1 MLTGDTEEAKH
12 FRINIRSYNNAFAFT
27 SFGGKI
33 DASINRGNA
42 PYVFKVGGQVYHR
55 HGTLLPD
62 DGPPRYA
69 QLYFHDGAEAT
80 LHRQGL
86 NTSLR
91 GPILLDLHHMLLESN
106 HLIQHY
112 LSAEEWFHAQPA
124 DVQETAHVHLHFD
137 VASDR
142 RCYNLPT
149 GNDEVAVILP
159 DPQHLTHAQ
168 SDTRD
173 VIIRYRNPEGA
184 QPQDLF
190 HRIPNGSPL
199 YIPLHY
205 VLLFPHGEL
214 GWTWSMTQDPPG
226 HRAAVRVNDHGDGL
240 EDDADPQAEN
250 DGTRLSRMVWI
261 AWMCFERAGNFSTLL
276 RGGKLFQQWA
286 VDQWATLEQDR
297 LLFLQHNQKTLRAD
311 LYNGLADAATVA
323 DNHHNPRSFGIPVI
337 LPSSFI
343 GGARNMFQ
351 LCQDSLAIGS
361 FFNKIDL
368 FVTIT
373 ANPKWPEIMDALL
386 PGQTPSDCP
395 DLVARVFNLKV
406 KAILHDI
413 YKLG

>member
-1 MLTGDTEEAKH
+1 MLTADSEEAKH
-12 FRINIRSYNNAFAFT
+12 FRNSIRSYNNAFAFT

-33 DASINRGNA
+33 DASINQGNA
-42 PYVFKVGGQVYHR
+42 PYVFKVGGQIYHQ

-62 DGPPRYA
+62 TGPPRYA

-80 LHRQGL
+80 WHRQSL

-112 LSAEEWFHAQPA
+112 LSAEEWFRAQPA
-124 DVQETAHVHLHFD
+124 DVCESAHVRLHFD
-137 VASDR
+137 AAKDR
-142 RCYNLPT
+142 HRYNLPT

-159 DPQHLTHAQ
+159 DPVHLTHAQ

-173 VIIRYRNPEGA
+173 IIIRYRNPVGA

-190 HRIPNGSPL
+190 HRIHDGSPL
-199 YIPLHY
+199 YVPLHY
-205 VLLFPHGEL
+205 VLLFPRGEL
-214 GWTWSMTQDPPG
+214 GWTWTMTQEPPG
-226 HRAAVRVNDHGDGL
+226 RRAAIRNDDHVDGL
-240 EDDADPQAEN
+240 DDEGVPPAEN
-250 DGTRLSRMVWI
+250 DSAKLTRMVWI
-261 AWMCFERAGNFSTLL
+261 AWMCFEREGNFSTLL

-286 VDQWATLEQDR
+286 VDQWATLEQER
-297 LLFLQHNQKTLRAD
+297 LQFLQHNQKTLWAD
-311 LYNGLADAATVA
+311 LYNGLADAANAA
-323 DNHHNPRSFGIPVI
+323 DHQHNPRSIGIPVI

-351 LCQDSLAIGS
+351 LCQDSLALGA
-361 FFNKIDL
+361 FYNKIDL

-386 PGQTPSDCP
+386 PGQTPSDRP